1 MRDRAVRPDLRRWL
15 RFNAVGAAG
24 IALQLGLLAL
34 LTRVAGWPYLPAT
47 LVAVELTVLH
57 NLAWHEGWT
66 WRDRPARSPRAR
78 LVRAARFHGV
88 AGAVSLAGNVTI
100 MWLVA
105 GRLGLD
111 PILANML
118 AIAACSL
125 LNFVGSDRL
134 VFASGSAR
142 RAWRFRAS
150 RRRAA
155 RTRPGALA
163 IAAGHPLRTR
173 RRQH

>member
-15 RFNAVGAAG
+15 RFNTVGVAG

-47 LVAVELTVLH
+47 LVALELTLLQ

-66 WRDRPARSPRAR
+66 WRDRPARSSRAR

-88 AGAVSLAGNVTI
+88 AGAVSVGGNITI
-100 MWLVA
+100 MWLLV
-105 GRLGLD
+105 GRLHLD

-118 AIAACSL
+118 AI
-125 LNFVGSDRL
+125 
-134 VFASGSAR
+134 
-142 RAWRFRAS
+142 
-150 RRRAA
+150 
-155 RTRPGALA
+155 
-163 IAAGHPLRTR
+163 
-173 RRQH
+173 